1 MAYLLGVGGRRG
13 MSLEFFGDRPIKV
26 AHCKPKKN
34 LGNIC
39 GFSYMTTN

>member
-1 MAYLLGVGGRRG
+1 MSFLLGVGGRRG
-13 MSLEFFGDRPIKV
+13 MSLEFFDDRPIKV

-39 GFSYMTTN
+39 VFSYMTTN